1 MAGQFFGLAGIIT
14 VGWATGN
21 PILSLGGYPIGL
33 GVYHLLKKLADA
45 APMGASDRVRARRPE
60 NMTEPIKQVGISFLP
75 DDRIDKLVDKR
86 ENLTI
91 VYRFTL
97 AGIERYARH
106 FLNDRDPRVRA
117 KAEETLRGQGGQ
129 R

>member
-21 PILSLGGYPIGL
+21 PILSLGGYPIGS
-33 GVYHLLKKLADA
+33 GVYHLRKSWQTR
-45 APMGASDRVRARRPE
+45 PQWSDRVRARRPE

-91 VYRFTL
+91 EYRFTL

-117 KAEETLRGQGGQ
+117 KAEETLRGQGGPL
-129 R
+129 